1 MIDPGEH
8 EEAEYPAA
16 TKSAAGAVK
25 KATAA
30 DLMEKDELVDGGA

>member
-1 MIDPGEH
+1 VIDPGEH

-16 TKSAAGAVK
+16 TKSAAGAVE

-30 DLMEKDELVDGGA
+30 DFVEKGELDDEEA